1 VVQNAESKKDYIHF
15 RTSSEMREQLDG
27 IVEGLRHKGI
37 PASRSSVAR
46 SMLHKQLGNPATV
59 AEVEEVLIQVKAV
72 VQRAIGRA
80 VHDLGPGLTHH
91 LQDEL
96 QALRQER

>member
-1 VVQNAESKKDYIHF
+1 MAEKGESKKDYIHF
-15 RTSSEMREQLDG
+15 RTSSEMREQLDA
-27 IVEGLRHKGI
+27 IVEDLRRKGT

-59 AEVEEVLIQVKAV
+59 AEVEEVLIQVNHV

-80 VHDLGPGLTHH
+80 VNDLGPAMTHH